1 MQILFSNKGLLAAR
15 IGEAGTEDFCRQLL
29 SISERGGQSLVL
41 EERTPEMQSQASSL
55 RNTAI
60 NLSEVSL
67 LICWY
72 NLSSGLTVSLVI
84 KLHCLSVHPKGAK
97 FEGTAEEPRP
107 AHSCTSQL
115 ICQQYPIS
123 WLYIEVRLVVMQLP
137 SCSIPQTHP
146 CIPLQLPQ

>member
-84 KLHCLSVHPKGAK
+84 KLHCLCYLFIQKEQSLRALLRSPYH
-97 FEGTAEEPRP
+97 FTADMP
-107 AHSCTSQL
+107 AVSNIL
-115 ICQQYPIS
+115 A
-123 WLYIEVRLVVMQLP
+123 LY
-137 SCSIPQTHP
+137 
-146 CIPLQLPQ
+146 